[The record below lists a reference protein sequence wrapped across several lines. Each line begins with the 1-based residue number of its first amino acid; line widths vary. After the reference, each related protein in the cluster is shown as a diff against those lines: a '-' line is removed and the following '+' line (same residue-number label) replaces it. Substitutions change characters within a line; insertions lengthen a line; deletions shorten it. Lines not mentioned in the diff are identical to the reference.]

1 MAKIIEVLTRPYHVP
16 MRLKQNQKHPWNK
29 EAARDKPHQLRGLK
43 KKNSHKI
50 RALIVWATYHMDNV

>member
-50 RALIVWATYHMDNV
+50 RALIV